1 MKYKYGPYLKESC
14 ALEGSETIVFLDTFV
29 LLAANAA
36 DAGFLAKLNNSDGL
50 NLGDIIVTVVI
61 FLILLVLLK
70 KFAWGPLMGV
80 MDQRAELIATEIEQ
94 AEKSRVESKELLE
107 EQRNL
112 LKEARN
118 DAQAIVENAREQG
131 ESQREDI
138 VKVARN
144 EVARLKEE
152 AALEIA
158 SEREKAVAAV
168 REEFVS
174 LSVLAASKV
183 LGKELSE
190 EDNRAIIEETI
201 AKAGDA
207 Q

>member
-1 MKYKYGPYLKESC
+1 MFKETS
-14 ALEGSETIVFLDTFV
+14 ALEGSETIVFFDTFV
-29 LLAANAA
+29 LLADTTAE
-36 DAGFLAKLNNSDGL
+36 AGFLQKLNDPNGL
-50 NLGDIIVTVVI
+50 NLGDIIVTLI
-61 FLILLVLLK
+61 MFLLLMLLLK
-70 KFAWGPLMGV
+70 KFAWGPLMGI
-80 MDQRAELIATEIEQ
+80 MDQRAEMIATEIES
-94 AEKSRVESKELLE
+94 AEKSRLESQSLLE

-138 VKVARN
+138 VIAARN

-152 AALEIA
+152 ASQEIA
-158 SEREKAVAAV
+158 SEKEKAVAAV

-190 EDNRAIIEETI
+190 EDNRALIEETI

>member
-1 MKYKYGPYLKESC
+1 M
-14 ALEGSETIVFLDTFV
+14 FLDTFV

-36 DAGFLAKLNNSDGL
+36 DAGFLAKLNGDL
-50 NLGDIIVTVVI
+50 NLGDIIVTVLL
-61 FLILLVLLK
+61 FLILMVLLK
-70 KFAWGPLMGV
+70 KYAWGPLMGV
-80 MDQRAELIATEIEQ
+80 MDERAQMVANEIDQ
-94 AEKSRVESKELLE
+94 AEKSRIESKELLE

-131 ESQREDI
+131 ETQREDI
-138 VKVARN
+138 IKAART
-144 EVARLKEE
+144 EVARFKES
-152 AALEIA
+152 ATLEIA
-158 SEREKAVAAV
+158 SEREKAVQAV

-183 LGKELSE
+183 LGKEISE
-190 EDNRAIIEETI
+190 EDNRALIEETI
-201 AKAGDA
+201 AKAGDG

>member
-1 MKYKYGPYLKESC
+1 MKYKYGPYMKESC

-36 DAGFLAKLNNSDGL
+36 DAGFLEKLNGKL
-50 NLGDIIVTVVI
+50 NLGDIIVTVLI
-61 FLILLVLLK
+61 FLILLILLK

-94 AEKSRVESKELLE
+94 AEKSRIESKELLE
-107 EQRNL
+107 EQRSL

-152 AALEIA
+152 ATLEIA

-174 LSVLAASKV
+174 LSILAASKV

-190 EDNRAIIEETI
+190 EDNRALIEETI
-201 AKAGDA
+201 AKAGDV

>member
-36 DAGFLAKLNNSDGL
+36 DAGFLEKLNGDL

-118 DAQAIVENAREQG
+118 DAQAIVESAREQG

-152 AALEIA
+152 ASLEIA

-183 LGKELSE
+183 LGRELSE

>member
-1 MKYKYGPYLKESC
+1 M
-14 ALEGSETIVFLDTFV
+14 LEGSETIVFLDTFV

-36 DAGFLAKLNNSDGL
+36 DAGFLEKLNNVDGL
-50 NLGDIIVTVVI
+50 NLGDIIVTVTI
-61 FLILLVLLK
+61 FLILMVLLK
-70 KFAWGPLMGV
+70 KYAWGPLMGV
-80 MDQRAELIATEIEQ
+80 MNERAEFVANEIEQ
-94 AEKSRVESKELLE
+94 AEKSRIESKELLE

-112 LKEARN
+112 LKEARKE
-118 DAQAIVENAREQG
+118 AQAIVENAHEQG
-131 ESQREDI
+131 ESQREEL
-138 VKVARN
+138 VKAARN

-152 AALEIA
+152 ASLEIA

-183 LGKELSE
+183 LGKEISE
-190 EDNRAIIEETI
+190 EDNRALIEETI

>member
-1 MKYKYGPYLKESC
+1 
-14 ALEGSETIVFLDTFV
+14 VFFDTFV
-29 LLAANAA
+29 LLADTTAE
-36 DAGFLAKLNNSDGL
+36 AGFLQKLNDPNGL
-50 NLGDIIVTVVI
+50 NLGDIIVTLVM
-61 FLILLVLLK
+61 FLLLMLLLK
-70 KFAWGPLMGV
+70 KFAWGPLMGI
-80 MDQRAELIATEIEQ
+80 MDQRAEMIATEIEA
-94 AEKSRVESKELLE
+94 AEKSRLESQSLLE

-118 DAQAIVENAREQG
+118 DAKAIVENAREQG
-131 ESQREDI
+131 EAQREDI
-138 VKVARN
+138 VIAARN
-144 EVARLKEE
+144 EVTRLKEE
-152 AALEIA
+152 AAQEIA
-158 SEREKAVAAV
+158 SEKEKAVAAV

-190 EDNRAIIEETI
+190 EDNRALIEETI

>member
-1 MKYKYGPYLKESC
+1 M
-14 ALEGSETIVFLDTFV
+14 FLDTFH

-36 DAGFLAKLNNSDGL
+36 DAGFLEKLNTDKL
-50 NLGDIIVTVVI
+50 NLGDVIVTVVL
-61 FLILLVLLK
+61 FSILLVLLK

-80 MDQRAELIATEIEQ
+80 MDERAKLIANEIEQ
-94 AEKSRVESKELLE
+94 AEQSRIESKKILE

-112 LKEARN
+112 LKEAQT
-118 DAQAIVENAREQG
+118 DAQAIVESAREQG
-131 ESQREDI
+131 ESQREEI
-138 VKVARN
+138 VKAARN
-144 EVARLKEE
+144 EVARLKE
-152 AALEIA
+152 AAQLEIA
-158 SEREKAVAAV
+158 SEREKAVQAV

-183 LGKELSE
+183 LGKEVSE
-190 EDNRAIIEETI
+190 EDNRALIEETI

>member
-1 MKYKYGPYLKESC
+1 M
-14 ALEGSETIVFLDTFV
+14 
-29 LLAANAA
+29 
-36 DAGFLAKLNNSDGL
+36 
-50 NLGDIIVTVVI
+50 
-61 FLILLVLLK
+61 
-70 KFAWGPLMGV
+70 
-80 MDQRAELIATEIEQ
+80 
-94 AEKSRVESKELLE
+94 
-107 EQRNL
+107 
-112 LKEARN
+112 KEARN

-131 ESQREDI
+131 EAQREDI
-138 VKVARN
+138 VKAARN

-158 SEREKAVAAV
+158 SEKEKAVAAV

-183 LGKELSE
+183 LGKEISE
-190 EDNRAIIEETI
+190 EDNRALIEETI

>member
-1 MKYKYGPYLKESC
+1 ML
-14 ALEGSETIVFLDTFV
+14 
-29 LLAANAA
+29 
-36 DAGFLAKLNNSDGL
+36 
-50 NLGDIIVTVVI
+50 
-61 FLILLVLLK
+61 LLK
-70 KFAWGPLMGV
+70 KFAWGPLMGI
-80 MDQRAELIATEIEQ
+80 MDQRAELIANEIEA
-94 AEKSRVESKELLE
+94 AEKSRIESKQLLE

-131 ESQREDI
+131 ETQREDI
-138 VKVARN
+138 VKAARN
-144 EVARLKEE
+144 EVGRLKEE
-152 AALEIA
+152 ATLEIA
-158 SEREKAVAAV
+158 SEKEKAVAAV

-190 EDNRAIIEETI
+190 EDNRALIEETI
-201 AKAGDA
+201 AKAGDG

>member
-1 MKYKYGPYLKESC
+1 MKYKYGPYLKEPS

-36 DAGFLAKLNNSDGL
+36 DAGFLEKLNSDKL

-80 MDQRAELIATEIEQ
+80 MDQRAEMIATEIEQ
-94 AEKSRVESKELLE
+94 AEKSRIESKELLE
-107 EQRNL
+107 EQRSL

-152 AALEIA
+152 ATLEIA

-174 LSVLAASKV
+174 LSILAASKV

-190 EDNRAIIEETI
+190 EDNRALIEETI
-201 AKAGDA
+201 AKAGDV